1 MCYDGVFC
9 IPVAGFLIA
18 SKLIVYEDCVFC
30 FPFLF
35 DTQRILCPIIFTSI
49 KIELFM
55 HELNGGLSRA
65 CFIFVRREKVAVYEM
80 AE

>member
-1 MCYDGVFC
+1 M
-9 IPVAGFLIA
+9 IA
-18 SKLIVYEDCVFC
+18 SKLIVYGNCAFC
-30 FPFLF
+30 FSFLF
-35 DTQRILCPIIFTSI
+35 DTHRILCPIIFTSR

-65 CFIFVRREKVAVYEM
+65 CFIFMRREKVAVYEM